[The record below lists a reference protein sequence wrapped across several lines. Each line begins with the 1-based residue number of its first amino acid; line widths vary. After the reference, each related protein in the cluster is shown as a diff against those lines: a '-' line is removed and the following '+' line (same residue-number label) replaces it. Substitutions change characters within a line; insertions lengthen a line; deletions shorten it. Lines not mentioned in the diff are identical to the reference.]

1 MSTWAEV
8 QTIINNLLTLEYDG
22 ANDIQRFRQAFTL
35 IINQI
40 NAGDADPENDSLWD
54 PATVYPADILPAFW
68 RDEWVVSEIDDNE
81 GIEPIDSGGV
91 LAPEWRI
98 ASASNG
104 TGISFWEE
112 KIYPNTLE
120 IIFYNNK
127 LLFLDRTVVGTTP
140 FSSLDI
146 DVEIT
151 EGKWKSFFGDYYKG
165 LYASLAALQAAYPS
179 ASAGDYADVDLGVGE
194 SVQRYL
200 WDNDDDDWV
209 LGSGVGLP
217 SGPDLLDAIDAA
229 VGDSYWRTGFGLSL
243 VKTENL
249 NDVDNKDTAND
260 NLIKGQSIRTFIL
273 ANELTFDDFR
283 GKKSIIQQ
291 AGTRA
296 FTLAASGNLDGAI
309 IEARINEPASEPTF
323 SSDFNKVSGGDV
335 YDNSKLLSILFR
347 YDAERSKVDYF
358 YKNLPAVDTISPT
371 ISTAIVGNSD
381 KDGLVITFIEDV
393 NITDLTGLSL
403 SFSVGT
409 PKTIISVA
417 GTGTSI
423 LTFTLSADIDPSDEF
438 DLVIGAANNIEDN
451 AGNGL
456 VAVTQSVTNNVTNTF
471 DVNTISPEHIHLPMD
486 IAGTNADPATSITD
500 LLSSTPY
507 NFDNVAGIPRAIQN
521 SKECLNFTST
531 IIRTVS
537 TSLSTLFQNS
547 FSASLQIKLTDG
559 NPTSTKYFM
568 HIANAAISRFIVDL
582 RTDGKITV
590 TYTSNS
596 VSVFAQTAAA
606 VFADGAMSDFSQIVV
621 KVPSGGTIDILL
633 DGISQTLSGSFN
645 GNMSGVNMALFNSS
659 TEKLRIG
666 ANTDGAGF
674 GGWGR
679 QFTLQPVIYSA
690 GNITDLDSL

>member
-1 MSTWAEV
+1 MAIVTDLSVNNQWNLRQGDDNSFTITFVDSVPAAFDTSNYVFTMRITAFNSKATPIITLTEGAGITNGGATGILTFTLTAAQTASFVNSYYYEIDCVFPDTTNHVLFQGKAVISEYEYTGAVSTALTATVNLSGSNVTATITLSGSQNSAASQAAVNTGTNSTDFITPSTLKGISV
-8 QTIINNLLTLEYDG
+8 QT
-22 ANDIQRFRQAFTL
+22 FTL
-35 IINQI
+35 
-40 NAGDADPENDSLWD
+40 AD
-54 PATVYPADILPAFW
+54 
-68 RDEWVVSEIDDNE
+68 
-81 GIEPIDSGGV
+81 
-91 LAPEWRI
+91 
-98 ASASNG
+98 
-104 TGISFWEE
+104 
-112 KIYPNTLE
+112 
-120 IIFYNNK
+120 
-127 LLFLDRTVVGTTP
+127 
-140 FSSLDI
+140 
-146 DVEIT
+146 
-151 EGKWKSFFGDYYKG
+151 
-165 LYASLAALQAAYPS
+165 
-179 ASAGDYADVDLGVGE
+179 
-194 SVQRYL
+194 
-200 WDNDDDDWV
+200 
-209 LGSGVGLP
+209 
-217 SGPDLLDAIDAA
+217 
-229 VGDSYWRTGFGLSL
+229 
-243 VKTENL
+243 
-249 NDVDNKDTAND
+249 
-260 NLIKGQSIRTFIL
+260 
-273 ANELTFDDFR
+273 ELTFDDYR
-283 GKKSIIQQ
+283 GKKSLIQQ
-291 AGTRA
+291 AGTRS
-296 FTLAASGNLDGAI
+296 FTLAASGNLDGAV

-323 SSDFNKVSGGDV
+323 SSDFNLISGGDV
-335 YDNSKLLSILFR
+335 YDNTKLLSILFR

-471 DVNTISPEHIHLPMD
+471 DVSTISPEHIHLPMD

-500 LLSSTPY
+500 SLASTPY

-568 HIANAAISRFIVDL
+568 HIANAVISRFIVDL

-633 DGISQTLSGSFN
+633 DGISQTLSGSFD
-645 GNMSGVNMALFNSS
+645 GDMSGVNMALFNSS